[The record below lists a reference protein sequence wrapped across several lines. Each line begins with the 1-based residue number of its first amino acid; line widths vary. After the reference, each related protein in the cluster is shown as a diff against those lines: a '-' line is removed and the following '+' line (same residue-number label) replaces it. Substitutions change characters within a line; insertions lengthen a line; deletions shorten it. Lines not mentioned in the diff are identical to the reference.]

1 MKELEFLNL
10 RQGGM
15 SVDAYEA
22 EFNALSQYALNV
34 VSDEEN
40 RVQWFQRGLKLSI
53 RSKLDPLSVES
64 KATWPEIVREGD
76 NR

>member
-1 MKELEFLNL
+1 MKELEFLSL

-15 SVDAYEA
+15 SVDAYKA
-22 EFNALSQYALNV
+22 EFNALSQYALDM
-34 VSDEEN
+34 VSDEEE
-40 RVQWFQRGLKLSI
+40 RVQWFQRGLKFSI

-64 KATWPEIVREGD
+64 RATWPGIVREGD